1 MATLIPFM
9 HKSRNVTLHMYSK
22 GRGWI
27 LSPSNNN
34 PIMYCGKGLLIVYVV
49 EHILVIL
56 GVG

>member
-1 MATLIPFM
+1 MVVVIPII
-9 HKSRNVTLHMYSK
+9 HKSRNVMLHMYSNGK
-22 GRGWI
+22 GWI

-34 PIMYCGKGLLIVYVV
+34 PIMYCGKGLLIVYIV